1 MAGLPIGDFDAGV
14 PGLLPDPEA
23 FAALMAEYDRALSAN
38 QRALKDL
45 QARIL
50 TLTAEIEHKNRLLAR
65 QERLAALG
73 EMAAGVAH
81 EIRNPLGGISLYI
94 EMLESDLSENEPAVT
109 MCRKISNAVSRLN
122 HTVEAILGFTRTL
135 EPQFGPVDLSSLA
148 EDVVSMARPVMEPR
162 NLRAEIHTSSESAL
176 LSADHGLIHQLLL
189 NLVRNAAEASPT
201 GEVVEIG
208 CRQEGGCSE
217 LWVRDRGRG
226 IQPEM
231 ADRLFT
237 PFSTNKKG
245 GTGLGLAFCQ
255 RIAEAH
261 GGTISASN
269 HVEGGAV
276 FTVRLPQATPE

>member
-1 MAGLPIGDFDAGV
+1 MAGISGHEIEPVV

-23 FAALMAEYDRALSAN
+23 FAALLAEYDRALSAN
-38 QRALKDL
+38 QRTLQEL

-81 EIRNPLGGISLYI
+81 EIRNPLGGISLYV
-94 EMLESDLSENEPAVT
+94 EMLESDVSENEAAVGL
-109 MCRKISNAVSRLN
+109 CRKVANAVSRLN

-135 EPQFGPVDLSSLA
+135 EPQIGPIELPQLVD
-148 EDVVSMARPVMEPR
+148 DVVSMARPVMEPR
-162 NLRAEIHTSSESAL
+162 GLRAELRADGDAGWV
-176 LSADHGLIHQLLL
+176 SADHGLVHQLLL
-189 NLVRNAAEASPT
+189 NLVRNAAEASPN
-201 GEVVEIG
+201 GGVVEIG
-208 CRQEGGCSE
+208 CRREKGCSE
-217 LWVRDRGRG
+217 LWVRDSGHG

-261 GGTISASN
+261 GGSIAASN
-269 HVEGGAV
+269 HRDGGAV
-276 FTVRLPQATPE
+276 FTVRLPLHQSE